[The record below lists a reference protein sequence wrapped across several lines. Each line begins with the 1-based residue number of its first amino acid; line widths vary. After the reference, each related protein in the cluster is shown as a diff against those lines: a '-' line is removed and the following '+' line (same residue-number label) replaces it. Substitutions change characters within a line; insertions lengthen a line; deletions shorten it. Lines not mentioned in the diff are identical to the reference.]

1 MAHFASR
8 LAGSSFLTLNLLL
21 AAPLASAQTPAPAA
35 QAPAAAPAARPSEYQ
50 QSPAVRERFADV
62 PVAMDAPGLAPG
74 RTIFTTHDE
83 MLEHVAKVKA
93 RAPGVLRG
101 TLGQSQQG
109 REMPFLVFTAEGLQD
124 LAAIRALNRPIVWLI
139 GQQHG
144 NEPAGGEAMLPLASA
159 LADGELKGLL
169 NRVTVVIVPRANPD
183 GAMAFTRTA
192 ANGFDPNRDH
202 LLLTLPEI
210 RAIHAKMVELL
221 PDIVVDAHEYQVA
234 GTWLA
239 KFQGLQKTDAM
250 LLYATHP
257 AVPKEVAGVAEASY
271 IPAIEAAFTP
281 VGLNWFWY
289 HTATTANP
297 QDRGVSLGGNAPGIS
312 RNNFGLNGA
321 ISFLVETR
329 GIGVGMQGYQRRVAT
344 HYLAA
349 KAVIEKAASEPERV
363 RDTVRQAREAIARA
377 QEPLVVGYAVETVK
391 MTIPL
396 VDPQTAAD
404 KPTEVDFT
412 DTRRVRVTETRPRPA
427 GYLVQPEATAALEA
441 LRVRGATLCPAE
453 ARAVEVEAF
462 VLQSKPGPVDRNNIN
477 PDQSVKVTLERR
489 SVTPASGAVYVPM
502 NQPAAA
508 VIAASLEPD
517 APGSHVGVGLVSVGA
532 NNEAPIYRLPA
543 GTQPPV
549 SGGCGG

>member
-8 LAGSSFLTLNLLL
+8 LPFLALGL
-21 AAPLASAQTPAPAA
+21 ALAIPPGFAQTQPSAQPS
-35 QAPAAAPAARPSEYQ
+35 PAARANEYQ
-50 QSPAVRERFADV
+50 QSPAVLERFAAV
-62 PVAMDAPGLAPG
+62 PVAMDAPGLASG
-74 RTIFTTHDE
+74 RTTFTTHDE
-83 MLEHVAKVKA
+83 MLEHVARVKA

-101 TLGQSQQG
+101 SLGQSQQG
-109 REMPFLVFTAEGLQD
+109 REMPYLVLTAEGLQD
-124 LAAIRALNRPIVWLI
+124 AGAIRALNRPIVWLI

-169 NRVTVVIVPRANPD
+169 GRITVVIVPRANPD

-210 RAIHAKMVELL
+210 RAIHARMAELP
-221 PDIVVDAHEYQVA
+221 PDLVVDAHEYQVA

-239 KFQGLQKTDAM
+239 KFGGLQKTDAM

-257 AVPKEVAGVAEASY
+257 AVPREVAGVAETAY
-271 IPAIEAAFTP
+271 IPAIEAAFRP

-289 HTATTANP
+289 HTATTASPN
-297 QDRGVSLGGNAPGIS
+297 DRTVSLGGNAPGIS

-321 ISFLVETR
+321 VSFLVETR

-349 KAVIEKAASEPERV
+349 KAVMEKAAAEPERL
-363 RDTVRQAREAIARA
+363 RETVRQAREAIARA
-377 QEPLVVGYAVETVK
+377 QDPLVVGYAVETVR

-396 VDPQTAAD
+396 VDPQSAAD

-427 GYLVQPEATAALEA
+427 GYLVQPEASAALEA
-441 LRVRGATLCPAE
+441 LKVRGTTLCPAE
-453 ARAVEVEAF
+453 ARPVEVEAF
-462 VLQSKPGPVDRNNIN
+462 ILEARPGPVDRNTIN
-477 PDQSVKVTLERR
+477 PDQAVKVTIERR
-489 SVTPASGAVYVPM
+489 SVTPAAGTMFVPM

-517 APGSHVGVGLVSVGA
+517 APGSHVGVGLVPVSA
-532 NNEAPIYRLPA
+532 TNEAPIYRVPA
-543 GTQPPV
+543 GTPAPV
-549 SGGCGG
+549 AGGCGG